1 MRSTTLLTRWLPGLA
16 AAAATLTTPAT
27 AADAAAAPP
36 VTPACAWSIEVS
48 ANALNVAYPD
58 TAAAYWVLPF
68 TVQSGLDIKLAG
80 RYPASRYISLQV
92 YKPGG
97 GLFSTNGVGSGLAD
111 YRIQPERGSV
121 NPWQHPAPSGGRF
134 TVTMR
139 WDPKPGERNTLPVAP
154 AGTTSGTGYL
164 IYRVYLP
171 ARGNFSRVPLPA
183 VTFERGGVAKR
194 VPRCPATNGASA
206 SVNATVPGAADQS
219 AAADSTQFARPGN
232 AAGVFSNADS
242 AYLASVLTPPGHG
255 DVMVIRGKA
264 PTSSSGSHP
273 SPWPARGR
281 DMQYWSMCTNLTS
294 PARPVVVN
302 HLAGGGVDYGC
313 RHDSQVR
320 LDRHGYYTFVVGTEA
335 QRAAIERIPGVTFLP
350 FSSASP
356 AAQHVILLRNMVV
369 SPAFAQAVQNV
380 PDNDDPAAA
389 AGVMGAYYPRSGV
402 CPLATLAGHG
412 PAACLAAT
420 P

>member
-1 MRSTTLLTRWLPGLA
+1 
-16 AAAATLTTPAT
+16 
-27 AADAAAAPP
+27 
-36 VTPACAWSIEVS
+36 VTPACAWGIEVS
-48 ANALNVAYPD
+48 ASTLNIAYPD
-58 TAAAYWVLPF
+58 TAA
-68 TVQSGLDIKLAG
+68 G
-80 RYPASRYISLQV
+80 R
-92 YKPGG
+92 
-97 GLFSTNGVGSGLAD
+97 
-111 YRIQPERGSV
+111 
-121 NPWQHPAPSGGRF
+121 RF

-171 ARGNFSRVPLPA
+171 ARGNFSGVPLPA
-183 VTFERGGVAKR
+183 VTFGRGGVSKR
-194 VPRCPATNGASA
+194 VPRCPAANGASA
-206 SVNATVPGAADQS
+206 STNATVAGVPDL
-219 AAADSTQFARPGN
+219 AAAPAATDSSQFGRPSN

-242 AYLASVLTPPGHG
+242 AYLASVLTPPGNG

-264 PTSSSGSHP
+264 PTSSPGSHP
-273 SPWPARGR
+273 SPWPARGK
-281 DMQYWSMCTNLTS
+281 DMQYWSVCTNLTS

-313 RHDSQVR
+313 RYDSQVR

-356 AAQHVILLRNMVV
+356 AAQHIILLRNMVV
-369 SPAFAQAVQNV
+369 SPAFAEAVQNV

-389 AGVMGAYYPRSGV
+389 ASVMGPYYPRSGI
-402 CPLATLAGHG
+402 CSLATLAGQG
-412 PAACLAAT
+412 GAACLAAT